1 MCRRKL
7 SFTAAEIRLIAFGT
21 NLLQHRVRCRSGQG
35 MPDPKHPHAM
45 FPCEGPGPTHGTQS
59 YLFADCLHIKSVA
72 RFQVQLLAE
81 GFWNHH
87 TTGLIDGQ
95 ANVHHG
101 MVRWVDPTVNA
112 ICDLLRPPV

>member
-59 YLFADCLHIKSVA
+59 YLFADCLHIQSVA
-72 RFQVQLLAE
+72 RFQVQLLA
-81 GFWNHH
+81 GDFGI
-87 TTGLIDGQ
+87 TTRPALS
-95 ANVHHG
+95 
-101 MVRWVDPTVNA
+101 MVRRTFIMAWYDGWTQQSMPFATF
-112 ICDLLRPPV
+112 